1 MRPLESAEGMTLLL
15 SGTLDW
21 NTPPF
26 QAEQLRWG
34 MTDATHLVVENAGHE
49 QILPHPE
56 IWTAVRNFLLGD
68 DVSEVRADYPPI
80 EWVPLEGYDPER
92 THPSVPGE

>member
-1 MRPLESAEGMTLLL
+1 MSDVRTLLL

-34 MTDATHLVVENAGHE
+34 LTDATHLIVENAGHE
-49 QILPHPE
+49 QILTHPE
-56 IWTAVRNFLLGD
+56 IWNAIPAFLAGD
-68 DVSEVRADYPPI
+68 DVGAVRAAYPPL
-80 EWVPLEGYDPER
+80 EWVPLEGYDEDR
-92 THPSVPGE
+92 SHPSVPRS